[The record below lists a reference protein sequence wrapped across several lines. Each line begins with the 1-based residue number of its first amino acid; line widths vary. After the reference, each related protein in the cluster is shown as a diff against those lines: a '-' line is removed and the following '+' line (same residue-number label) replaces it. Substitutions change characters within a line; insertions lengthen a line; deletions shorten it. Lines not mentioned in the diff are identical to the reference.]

1 MEELD
6 DEVLKYSLDE
16 AIEDMISILEWM
28 YVDHMMCTRTGKYR
42 DFLRDQVQLTKDLC
56 SDIHNRLCDHVES
69 AKNEKLAR
77 MGLK

>member
-6 DEVLKYSLDE
+6 DIQDYGLDD
-16 AIEDMISILEWM
+16 AIKDMATILEWM
-28 YVDHMMCTRTGKYR
+28 YVDHMMCVRGGKYR

-56 SDIHNRLCDHVES
+56 SDIHNRMCDHVES
-69 AKNEKLAR
+69 AKKEKLAR